1 MKIALIIFFCVSAIC
16 SAGEPKVMLHLL
28 DHTGKEPNGK
38 KFWID
43 WSKSWR
49 VIEQTKIIEGGEA
62 QTIIDQL
69 RVSLKTTEC
78 LNFCGHDPVYGIIAK
93 DKKGKTIKTSLC
105 FKCGTWVKPGI
116 RGTKGQRLNIGGKHG
131 KDNPL
136 CLILRKHIELPQ
148 VLLKPKSE

>member
-1 MKIALIIFFCVSAIC
+1 M
-16 SAGEPKVMLHLL
+16 MLHLL

-62 QTIIDQL
+62 QTSIDQL

-93 DKKGKTIKTSLC
+93 DKKGKTIRRNERIIIC
-105 FKCGTWVKPGI
+105 
-116 RGTKGQRLNIGGKHG
+116 Q
-131 KDNPL
+131 
-136 CLILRKHIELPQ
+136 
-148 VLLKPKSE
+148 KPKNQPATSELTKEQWNALPTEKRPPNHHQLALKKI